1 MGQPVNTMATSK
13 PKIVK
18 GDTVVLRRG
27 KEKGKRGIVKHVF
40 PKDGVATVE
49 GLNVVKRHTKPG
61 ASGVQSGGILEKE
74 APIPLSA
81 LMVIDPKTDR
91 PTRVR
96 RVRQAD
102 GTTVRVSVKSGE
114 QLLLPAKV

>member
-1 MGQPVNTMATSK
+1 MAHAVTK

-40 PKDGVATVE
+40 PKNGVATVE
-49 GLNVVKRHTKPG
+49 GLNVVKRHTKQGQAG
-61 ASGVQSGGILEKE
+61 ATGVKSGGILEKE

-81 LMVIDPKTDR
+81 LMVVDPKTDR

-96 RVRQAD
+96 RTRQAD
-102 GTTVRVSVKSGE
+102 GTSVRVSVKSGE
-114 QLLLPAKV
+114 QLLVPAKAR

>member
-1 MGQPVNTMATSK
+1 MPEAVAK

-27 KEKGKRGIVKHVF
+27 REKGKRGTVKAVF
-40 PKDGVATVE
+40 PKLGVATVE
-49 GLNVVKRHTKPG
+49 GLNVVKRHSKQGTDG
-61 ASGVQSGGILEKE
+61 AKSAGIFEKE

-81 LMVIDPKTDR
+81 LQVIDPKTSL

-96 RVRQAD
+96 RVRKD
-102 GTTVRVSVKSGE
+102 NGDVVRVSVRSGE
-114 QLLLPAKV
+114 DLLVPAKGR

>member
-1 MGQPVNTMATSK
+1 MGAGNTTVAAK

-40 PKDGVATVE
+40 PKNGVATVE
-49 GLNVVKRHTKPG
+49 GLNVVKRHTKAG
-61 ASGVQSGGILEKE
+61 QTGVKSGGILEKE
-74 APIPLSA
+74 APIPVCA
-81 LMVIDPKTDR
+81 LMVVDPKTDR

-96 RVRQAD
+96 RTRQSD
-102 GTTVRVSVKSGE
+102 GTSVRVSVKSGE
-114 QLLLPAKV
+114 QLLVPAKAR

>member
-1 MGQPVNTMATSK
+1 VNRQISKAVSK
-13 PKIVK
+13 PNIVK

-40 PKDGVATVE
+40 PKDGAATVE

-61 ASGVQSGGILEKE
+61 QSGVQGGGILEKE

-81 LMVIDPKTDR
+81 LMVVDPKTDL

-96 RVRQAD
+96 RVRQPD
-102 GTTVRVSVKSGE
+102 GTTVRVGVKSGE
-114 QLLLPAKV
+114 QLLVPGKA

>member
-1 MGQPVNTMATSK
+1 MAT
-13 PKIVK
+13 KIVK

-27 KEKGKRGIVKHVF
+27 KEKGKRGVVKHVW
-40 PKDGVATVE
+40 PKDGCATVE

-61 ASGVQSGGILEKE
+61 ATDVKSGGILEKE

-81 LMVIDPKTDR
+81 LMVVDPKTDR

-96 RVRQAD
+96 RVTRPD
-102 GTTVRVSVKSGE
+102 GTRVRLGKSGE
-114 QLLLPAKV
+114 ELLVPSKAR